1 MAIVTLYREEG
12 GNRLPYKVR
21 VDGQKQVP
29 FNKNVKPPL
38 PYYLAHRILD
48 TKSVLGSS
56 GLQCGAVHWGEIEP
70 SHVVT
75 SSFASPTV
83 TFTNE
88 GMIAY
93 ARAYA
98 KFKDMV
104 YTQAANLTALKERAK
119 TVDMVL
125 ARLKQLHRGAS
136 ALRKGRFR
144 EFLDIFGV
152 RALKKHEH
160 TSWPRPKHFGA
171 LWLEYWMGW
180 APTVG
185 DVYNSLDALSRRVPD
200 KTVRAGSSVPLT
212 KTQKTV
218 SGATTAYSTYEG
230 KGTVWIQGQVEVT
243 NPSLH
248 IVQTLGLLNPFKTVW
263 ETIGFSWLADWFT
276 NVGQILGRIT
286 DWVGLR
292 LKNLTISAK
301 TEAVSSWECMDARYI
316 YGWHNPALMN
326 KRKSFLWFS
335 RHLQTE
341 LPVVKPILRLPNG
354 LSLTRGATLASLL
367 ATMFAPSKR

>member
-1 MAIVTLYREEG
+1 MAIVTLFRDEG

-21 VDGQKQVP
+21 VDGKKQVP

-38 PYYLAHRILD
+38 PYSLAQRILD
-48 TKSVLGSS
+48 TKSVLGPS

-88 GMIAY
+88 GMMAY

-104 YTQAANLTALKERAK
+104 YTQAANLTALKERVK

-160 TSWPRPKHFGA
+160 TRWTRPKQFGA

-263 ETIGFSWLADWFT
+263 ETISFSWLADWFT
-276 NVGQILGRIT
+276 NVGQILGQIT

-301 TEAVSSWECMDARYI
+301 TEAVNSWECMDARYI
-316 YGWHNPALMN
+316 YGWNYPALMK

-341 LPVVKPILRLPNG
+341 LPAIKPIFRLPNG